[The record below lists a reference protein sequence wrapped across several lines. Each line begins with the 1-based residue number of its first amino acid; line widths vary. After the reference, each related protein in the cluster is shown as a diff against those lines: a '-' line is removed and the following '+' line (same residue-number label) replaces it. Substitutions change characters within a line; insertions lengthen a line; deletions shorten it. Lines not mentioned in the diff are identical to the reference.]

1 MKPKQY
7 HKKPVVIEAMQ
18 FTKDQ
23 LPDIGHEIAKW
34 CGGRL
39 NIDAKASDPT
49 DVLTWMEKN
58 LYPPLVGDANH
69 PETLKYHD
77 QIEKDNSRPD
87 KGWYISPKNG
97 SLMIRTLE
105 GDMRVSPGDYVIRGI
120 NGEFYPCK
128 PYIFENSYEEVSIGE
143 SQNNPEQVL
152 YSLPIEPEG
161 SILDVN
167 KTKWTRKFR
176 FWESEEGNH
185 LFWAELLSA
194 YGPLSSVNND

>member
-7 HKKPVVIEAMQ
+7 RKKPVTIEAMQ
-18 FTKDQ
+18 YGPRQ
-23 LPDIGHEIAKW
+23 V
-34 CGGRL
+34 
-39 NIDAKASDPT
+39 
-49 DVLTWMEKN
+49 DVHDTTTWLERN
-58 LYPPLVGDANH
+58 LYPGLIGNANL
-69 PETLKYHD
+69 PETLRYHD
-77 QIEKDNSRPD
+77 QEPDDLSRPD

-105 GDMRVSPGDYVIRGI
+105 GDMRVSLGDYVIRGI

-143 SQNNPEQVL
+143 NQNNPEQVL

-176 FWESEEGNH
+176 FWESEEGNC
-185 LFWAELLSA
+185 LYWAELLSA
-194 YGPLSSVNND
+194 YGPLSRVNND